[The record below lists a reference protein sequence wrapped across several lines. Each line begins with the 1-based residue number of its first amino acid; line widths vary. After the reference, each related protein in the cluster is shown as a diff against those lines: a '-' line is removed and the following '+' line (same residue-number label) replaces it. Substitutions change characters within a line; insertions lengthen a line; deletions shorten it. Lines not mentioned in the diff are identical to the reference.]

1 MAFAFAFAG
10 GAVLVVVEFD
20 FVTLPL
26 AVFVVVVVVFVVVV
40 VVFTGAGVA
49 VFAGATFA
57 GLLVALLAGAAS
69 PQAIPIA
76 PSAKTVEST
85 ITFFIILL
93 SSSKLKLFA
102 IYFRPH
108 FPRPCSISKFFGT
121 NVNIDSQFAI
131 VNPKNIRK
139 NYFSAFFKEILQI
152 WAYFAQ
158 KQDFGSGLIFCV
170 SIIY

>member
-1 MAFAFAFAG
+1 
-10 GAVLVVVEFD
+10 VVVEFD

-26 AVFVVVVVVFVVVV
+26 VLFVVVVVELVVVV
-40 VVFTGAGVA
+40 VVALAGVAAGAGVA
-49 VFAGATFA
+49 VFAGVAFA

-93 SSSKLKLFA
+93 SSSKLNLLA

-108 FPRPCSISKFFGT
+108 FSAAPVPSQSFLEQRSI
-121 NVNIDSQFAI
+121 
-131 VNPKNIRK
+131 
-139 NYFSAFFKEILQI
+139 
-152 WAYFAQ
+152 
-158 KQDFGSGLIFCV
+158 
-170 SIIY
+170 